1 MTAALS
7 STSVSA
13 PGVVHVEFIQVTAE
27 TVARLTGTPLYQR
40 LGVQAE
46 RVAAI
51 THGTTIHVNGPFL
64 LARLGDPDMFGM
76 MAHELTHVVQA
87 YPHTPQTWLVEGI
100 ADYVRYYVLLPQDP
114 GRRFDPAS
122 ARYDEGYQATAGLLD
137 WVEQQHPGAVRE
149 INAVL
154 RRGGD
159 GRVALMRVVGA
170 EPEQVWSAYL
180 ASRPAAAGPDG
191 GAAGL
196 S

>member
-1 MTAALS
+1 MTNALS
-7 STSVSA
+7 SPGVSA
-13 PGVVHVEFIQVTAE
+13 PDIVHIDFIQVTAE

-51 THGTTIHVNGPFL
+51 THGTTVHVNGPFL

-87 YPHTPQTWLVEGI
+87 YPHTLQTWLVEGI

-114 GRRFDPAS
+114 GRRFDPAG

-137 WVEQQHPGAVRE
+137 WVERQRPGAVRE
-149 INAVL
+149 ISAVL

-159 GRVALMRVVGA
+159 GRAALIRVAGA
-170 EPEQVWSAYL
+170 KPEELWSAYL
-180 ASRPAAAGPDG
+180 ASRPAA
-191 GAAGL
+191 GL
-196 S
+196 HEGSPGFS